1 MEFRLIYVREAHPGE
16 RLHQHR
22 SIEEKVEAAK
32 LLKSRYG
39 EHRKILVDSI
49 NGGYHL
55 KYAAMPNTMYVIRP
69 DGTVHYRCN
78 WATADGLREALDD
91 RENLHTQENADVKS
105 LKASRGI
112 YTSLRTMWTGG
123 FLALLDLVKA
133 GPQLAKRHKLVD
145 DYYKKHGKFK
155 QQPN

>member
-1 MEFRLIYVREAHPGE
+1 MSKAELEKIEWNEALSVNHPLLDQQHQTLIGV
-16 RLHQHR
+16 
-22 SIEEKVEAAK
+22 INWM
-32 LLKSRYG
+32 
-39 EHRKILVDSI
+39 VDSI
-49 NGGYHL
+49 NGGHHL

-78 WATADGLREALDD
+78 WATAEGLREALSD
-91 RENLHTQENADVKS
+91 RENLHTMENADVKS
-105 LKASRGI
+105 LKASRGV

-123 FLALLDLVKA
+123 FLALIDFVKA